1 MFESNPFTSPYSQS
15 DTPTDIKFNPITK
28 ISIKDRK
35 SEKCLSSSKNSINY
49 SSQSNSLKKPS
60 IKSHSRY
67 YTGQKSSSFSPPK
80 NPILTRTYY
89 FLKPKPVI
97 TSTLSSSY
105 RRSSKVYFT
114 SNDITDMLK
123 NKRRLNNK
131 NIQITGKSCLKYSN
145 S

>member
-1 MFESNPFTSPYSQS
+1 MFQLNPFNSLYPQS
-15 DTPTDIKFNPITK
+15 DTPSDLEFKPITK

-35 SEKCLSSSKNSINY
+35 SEKCLSSSKHSINY
-49 SSQSNSLKKPS
+49 PSQVKAIRNPSLKV
-60 IKSHSRY
+60 HSRY
-67 YTGQKSSSFSPPK
+67 YTDQKSSSFSPPK

-89 FLKPKPVI
+89 FSKPKPVI

-114 SNDITDMLK
+114 SNDLTDLLK
-123 NKRRLNNK
+123 YKRQLNNK